1 MDDEEIARGIKTLNY
16 DCNLYT
22 KEKQYARECVRAG
35 RLAERA
41 STRSMLEALRGELAG
56 PATSVS
62 FLAAEDNEGDAVR
75 WSDVERIF
83 DTRIAELG
91 GEDGHRS

>member
-1 MDDEEIARGIKTLNY
+1 MKTDEEIARDEFKV
-16 DCNLYT
+16 
-22 KEKQYARECVRAG
+22 YASQISDIALRGVRAG

-41 STRSMLEALRGELAG
+41 STRSMLEALHGELAG

-83 DTRIAELG
+83 DARLAEL
-91 GEDGHRS
+91 EKADEKS

>member
-1 MDDEEIARGIKTLNY
+1 MKTDEEIARETPPG
-16 DCNLYT
+16 YT
-22 KEKQYARECVRAG
+22 VQDSRLALVRAG

-83 DTRIAELG
+83 DARLAELG
-91 GEDGHRS
+91 GEDEDPI